1 MCGSTTLSES
11 LHHGKA
17 LFIPH
22 GNLAVMDV
30 HPAPPAPLPSASLGI
45 WIWLALVLAVVV
57 LWWLRHASR
66 R

>member
-1 MCGSTTLSES
+1 MSES
-11 LHHGKA
+11 LHLGKA
-17 LFIPH
+17 PFIRDRKR
-22 GNLAVMDV
+22 AVMNA

-57 LWWLRHASR
+57 AWWLVHAFR